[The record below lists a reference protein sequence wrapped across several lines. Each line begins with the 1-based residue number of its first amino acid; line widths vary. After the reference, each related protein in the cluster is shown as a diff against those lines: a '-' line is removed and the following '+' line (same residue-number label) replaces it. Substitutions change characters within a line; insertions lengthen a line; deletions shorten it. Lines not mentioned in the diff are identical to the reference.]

1 MNSYLQPRVQ
11 VSPRI
16 MIVAVAV
23 PVSPPDQHSP
33 RLGHLA
39 SSQTVWSL
47 SSRSFFL
54 IWTYFSPPGTA
65 SFIHLGLGRGFFLV
79 PTSTE
84 YTKSDSVGDSRAS
97 RARRP
102 SRVLGNSEGSA
113 VVVVEVE
120 KVLAVM
126 VVMALNLDCIVAFVS
141 LSLSL
146 SLTRCCVREKRRR
159 RRWRLGL
166 GGSGGC

>member
-1 MNSYLQPRVQ
+1 M
-11 VSPRI
+11 
-16 MIVAVAV
+16 AVAV

-102 SRVLGNSEGSA
+102 SRVLGNSEGGA
-113 VVVVEVE
+113 VVVVEVEVE

-126 VVMALNLDCIVAFVS
+126 VVRALNLDCIVAFVS
-141 LSLSL
+141 VSLSLSL
-146 SLTRCCVREKRRR
+146 SLSLSHSLLCEREKKKKMEIGFGFG
-159 RRWRLGL
+159 WLL
-166 GGSGGC
+166 KC

>member
-1 MNSYLQPRVQ
+1 MNCYRQPRVQ

-126 VVMALNLDCIVAFVS
+126 VVRALNLECIVTFVSVS
-141 LSLSL
+141 LSLSH
-146 SLTRCCVREKRRR
+146 SLLCEREKKKKMEI
-159 RRWRLGL
+159 WFGFGWLL
-166 GGSGGC
+166 KC

>member
-1 MNSYLQPRVQ
+1 M
-11 VSPRI
+11 
-16 MIVAVAV
+16 AVAV

-102 SRVLGNSEGSA
+102 SRVLGNSEGGA
-113 VVVVEVE
+113 VVVVVGVEVE

-126 VVMALNLDCIVAFVS
+126 VVRALNLDCIVAFVS
-141 LSLSL
+141 VSLSL

-166 GGSGGC
+166 GLGGC

>member
-1 MNSYLQPRVQ
+1 M
-11 VSPRI
+11 
-16 MIVAVAV
+16 
-23 PVSPPDQHSP
+23 
-33 RLGHLA
+33 
-39 SSQTVWSL
+39 
-47 SSRSFFL
+47 
-54 IWTYFSPPGTA
+54 
-65 SFIHLGLGRGFFLV
+65 V

-146 SLTRCCVREKRRR
+146 SLSLAAV
-159 RRWRLGL
+159 
-166 GGSGGC
+166 